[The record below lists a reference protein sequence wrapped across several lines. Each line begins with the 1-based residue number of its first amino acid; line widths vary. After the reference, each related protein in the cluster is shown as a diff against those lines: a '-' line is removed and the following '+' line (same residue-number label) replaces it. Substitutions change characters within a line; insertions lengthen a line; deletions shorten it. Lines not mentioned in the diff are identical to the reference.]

1 MSYESTKNLYD
12 VSRGR
17 STLASRVTSVDQ
29 RWLSAD
35 DLTRLCYWV
44 SGEGPV
50 DFLLCDGIGCDGFAW
65 AYLKPYLEEHG
76 RVFHLHMRGHGESE
90 EPRDETRVGIDDLV
104 ADWNRVIEVEG
115 LHRSG
120 DSGVHERPLVALGH
134 SMGVQVALAL
144 RDARPD
150 LSWAGLILL
159 CGTFEHTATNLYDT
173 PMIER
178 VLPLL
183 RRAAGLGGQRLHKV
197 WSRLLRLPLAVQV
210 ARATEMSAD
219 LTRKRDIERYLRHL
233 GRMKPSTFLAMLEEV
248 SRHSSRDV
256 LPEINTPALVIGGE
270 KDHFTPPRLSVELA
284 ELLPHAEL
292 EILVGGTHSAPIEQ
306 TIEINQ
312 RVRHFLKAHVDCF

>member
-1 MSYESTKNLYD
+1 MSSESIKNLNEALRL
-12 VSRGR
+12 SPIGPG
-17 STLASRVTSVDQ
+17 Q
-29 RWLSAD
+29 RWVSAD

-44 SGEGPV
+44 SGSGAV

-90 EPRDETRVGIDDLV
+90 EPRDEARVGIEDLV
-104 ADWNRVIEVEG
+104 ADWERIIEIEHLG
-115 LHRSG
+115 QQI
-120 DSGVHERPLVALGH
+120 DEQDEPRPLIALGH

-144 RDARPD
+144 RAACPK
-150 LSWAGLILL
+150 LPWAGLILL

-183 RRAAGLGGQRLHKV
+183 RRAANIGGSRLHKV
-197 WSRLLRLPLAVQV
+197 WSRMLHLTLAVQV

-219 LTRKRDIERYLRHL
+219 LTRKRDIERYLKHL
-233 GRMKPSTFLAMLEEV
+233 GRMKPSTFLAMLEQV
-248 SRHSSRDV
+248 SLHSSRDS
-256 LPEINTPALVIGGE
+256 LPEIDTPALVIGGE

-284 ELLPHAEL
+284 SLLPHAEL
-292 EILVGGTHSAPIEQ
+292 EILQGGTHSAPIEQ

-312 RVRHFLKAHVDCF
+312 RVRHFLKTHVACF